1 MAICAAASQHG
12 IETIDIQHGKQGKY
26 QPMYSG
32 WTRIPSD
39 GYALIPYKFW
49 CWGEPSCKHIMSSC
63 PDRKKHLPFVG
74 GYPWI
79 DYYKNN
85 MTYESHQAVQAKIT
99 ILFTMQA
106 HITINID
113 RIPNF
118 IIDFLTISKS
128 KDIHLIFRIHPNDH
142 DGYTY
147 CQKRLRGIN
156 QESYTIDDGKK
167 NLYELFNST
176 THHITAYSSCCYEA
190 RLFNI
195 PTLLFGEESKEIYD
209 EEISSKIF
217 SWTDNNVEDICEW
230 LASDSIK
237 NLKAP
242 FTYIDNR

>member
-106 HITINID
+106 HIATNID

-167 NLYELFNST
+167 IYMNYLIQQHTISRLIVLVAMRQDYSISQLYF
-176 THHITAYSSCCYEA
+176 
-190 RLFNI
+190 
-195 PTLLFGEESKEIYD
+195 
-209 EEISSKIF
+209 
-217 SWTDNNVEDICEW
+217 
-230 LASDSIK
+230 LAK
-237 NLKAP
+237 NLKRYMMKRYRVKYFHGQITTWKIFVNGSHLIP
-242 FTYIDNR
+242 